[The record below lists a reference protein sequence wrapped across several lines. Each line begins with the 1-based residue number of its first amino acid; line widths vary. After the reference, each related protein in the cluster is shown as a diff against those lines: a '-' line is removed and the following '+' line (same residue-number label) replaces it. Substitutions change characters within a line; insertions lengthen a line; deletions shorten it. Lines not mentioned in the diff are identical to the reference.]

1 MMEKAQKPARSVLS
15 EQKGEK
21 MKIKKEIEIKEVELR
36 VPRYEAEAITNRLN
50 TVPCSEEECM
60 GEEETITHTANFGN
74 GIEMDI
80 KVCGV
85 QFIDEEGTTN
95 TPWTEA
101 VLFENGCQVACS
113 EPGEDFF
120 GEWEFSYGDT
130 VYRAIVTADE

>member
-1 MMEKAQKPARSVLS
+1 MMMGKAQKPARSVLS

-21 MKIKKEIEIKEVELR
+21 MKKETEIKEVELR
-36 VPRYEAEAITNRLN
+36 VTRYDAEDIMSRLN

-60 GEEETITHTANFGN
+60 GEKETITHTANFGQ

-85 QFIDEEGTTN
+85 SFMEGIPN
-95 TPWTEA
+95 MPWTEA

-120 GEWEFSYGDT
+120 GEWELSYGDT
-130 VYRAIVTADE
+130 VYRVIVTADE